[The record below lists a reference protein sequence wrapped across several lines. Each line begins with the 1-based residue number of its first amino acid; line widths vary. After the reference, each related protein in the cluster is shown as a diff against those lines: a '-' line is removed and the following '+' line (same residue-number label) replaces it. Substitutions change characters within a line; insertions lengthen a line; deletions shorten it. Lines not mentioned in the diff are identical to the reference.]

1 LLPAVPIYN
10 SAGIFI
16 MPFTFS
22 HPAAVLPFC
31 RSKKIPV
38 SVTGLIVGSLVPDF
52 EFLFLL
58 RESDYLGHFWPG
70 IILINIPAAILV
82 SFIFHYLVRNAL
94 ILHLPQFLQQRFSP
108 LLSFNWGVYFKKHV
122 TGFII
127 GVLVGVV
134 LHVGIDAF
142 THRDGAVAR
151 QFAFFQVKE
160 NVTGYG
166 LPVYFMLQLLTSL
179 IGAFYIIWFVLRLKK
194 EKSLHYAGRPFLYWL
209 LVVLFTLVILA
220 VRFTAFRQYNSSE
233 DIIIAIVGS
242 PLYALLAVSLIFY
255 KQIRQQLVASQVE
268 KLSA

>member
-1 LLPAVPIYN
+1 
-10 SAGIFI
+10 

-31 RSKKIPV
+31 RLKKIPV
-38 SVTGLIVGSLVPDF
+38 PVTGLILGSLVPDF

-70 IILINIPAAILV
+70 IILINIPAATGI

-108 LLSFNWGVYFKKHV
+108 LLSFNWGAYFKKHV
-122 TGFII
+122 AGFMI
-127 GVLVGVV
+127 GVLVGVA

-151 QFAFFQVKE
+151 QFAFFQDKE
-160 NVTGYG
+160 NITGYG

-179 IGAFYIIWFVLRLKK
+179 IGAFYIIWFVLQLKK
-194 EKSLHYAGRPFLYWL
+194 EKSLHYKGRPFLYWL
-209 LVVLFTLVILA
+209 LVVVFTFAVLA
-220 VRFTAFRQYNSSE
+220 IRFTALRQYNSSE

-255 KQIRQQLVASQVE
+255 KPFPKKTIT
-268 KLSA
+268 